1 MTTATLSWWVDP
13 PAVDLEE
20 IMDELEPG
28 WSAWRG
34 EPSPAE

>member
-1 MTTATLSWWVDP
+1 MVTTTLSWWVEP

-28 WSAWRG
+28 WSDWPD
-34 EPSPAE
+34 ESSHTE